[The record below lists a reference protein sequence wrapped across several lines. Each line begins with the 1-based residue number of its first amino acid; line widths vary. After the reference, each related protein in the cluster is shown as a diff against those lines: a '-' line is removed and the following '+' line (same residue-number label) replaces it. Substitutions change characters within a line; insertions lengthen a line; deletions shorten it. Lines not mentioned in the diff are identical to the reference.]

1 MALDHYVS
9 QVHLKNFY
17 SPVTGRLFALRK
29 SDLKRF
35 QPRSRDVCRI
45 EDGSTNAYLNNDRAI
60 EEFLRDIEPK
70 YNVALALLRRRD
82 INKECIHVVAGFA
95 AYVACCAPAA
105 MRIHAEPLKGTLEA
119 TARLLDR
126 QGLFGKAP
134 PSLGNKSMTELLAE
148 GIVHFDVDHRYP
160 QALGISSIKER
171 LSDWGNS
178 YWEILHNEEPDTQF
192 LTSDFPVAIE
202 LRPDH
207 AVNTIVPLAPV
218 LAVRIVPDV
227 QRARAEQDLS
237 FTHFRHR
244 HRILGRQEA
253 IQINRL
259 IVKCAEDIVFSHDE
273 RNWIA
278 GFVAKHRR
286 CRIEA
291 VVDIIPDGPG
301 FMVLPRKKI
310 VERRS
315 AGTQSSQRPQS
326 STICRAVGRKG
337 AFAAESCSTRSSS
350 AAIPAASPIWSGF
363 WRSGAARTTPK
374 S

>member
-1 MALDHYVS
+1 MPLDHYVS

-17 SPVTGRLFALRK
+17 SPITNRLFAFRK
-29 SDLKRF
+29 SDLKFF
-35 QPRSRDVCRI
+35 QPRSQDVCRI
-45 EDGSTNAYLNNDRAI
+45 EDGSANAYLNNDRAI
-60 EEFLRDIEPK
+60 EEFLQDIEPK
-70 YNVALALLRRRD
+70 YNAMLASLRRRE
-82 INKECIHVVAGFA
+82 INRECIHTAAGFA
-95 AYVACCAPAA
+95 AYIACCAPAA

-126 QGLFGKAP
+126 RGLLTKAP
-134 PSLGNKSMTELLAE
+134 PGLGNKSITELLDE
-148 GIVHFDVDHRYP
+148 GIIHFDVDHKYP

-192 LTSDFPVAIE
+192 LTSDFPLAIE
-202 LRPDH
+202 PRPDN

-218 LAVRIVPDV
+218 LAIRIIPDV
-227 QRARAEQDLS
+227 QRAPAVRDLS

-244 HRILGRQEA
+244 HRILGRQAA

-259 IVKCAEDIVFSHDE
+259 VVKCAEDIVFSHDE

-291 VVDIIPDGPG
+291 AVDLIPDGPG

-310 VERRS
+310 VARRS
-315 AGTQSSQRPQS
+315 AG
-326 STICRAVGRKG
+326 A
-337 AFAAESCSTRSSS
+337 
-350 AAIPAASPIWSGF
+350 
-363 WRSGAARTTPK
+363 
-374 S
+374 